1 MTELDY
7 AAAGELLD
15 RYARIRCAWDGDAW
29 VDLFTPDAA
38 SHPDPFG
45 PPLVGHIDLRRNLLE
60 ASEFEE
66 QVELTF
72 ERHWVVPPSILAVWH
87 ASYVHRHSRARVRLA
102 GFVTLDIVDDGRI
115 RKARFW
121 YNRRES
127 PAE

>member
-7 AAAGELLD
+7 ATAGELLD

-38 SHPDPFG
+38 SHLDPFG
-45 PPLVGHIDLRRNLLE
+45 PPLVGHIDLRRNLVE

-87 ASYVHRHSRARVRLA
+87 ASYVHRQSRARVRLA
-102 GFVTLDIVDDGRI
+102 GFVTLDIADDGRI
-115 RKARFW
+115 RRARFW
-121 YNRRES
+121 HNRHES